1 MSACVLTHIHIY
13 IPYICF
19 NRSFERT
26 TPIWFQKLAPSESEV
41 PEEFLEGRKEIF
53 SLATTHCLIDV
64 IRLSRSL
71 DNERLAT
78 HIGYFKTHLSGLPSR
93 LAEIYSIYRLFTHE
107 VCVSYLYILYIYI
120 FSPSYIY
127 CYKMFNVFI
136 INIRLLNWLSMNV
149 ISCESFDSYLT
160 KKFVPYMRSLYDKTV
175 KMLSNIEDFFNL
187 LVQALTQ
194 QQTKRHELRLFNRR
208 V

>member
-1 MSACVLTHIHIY
+1 MSICVLTRIY
-13 IPYICF
+13 IYILYICF

-26 TPIWFQKLAPSESEV
+26 TPIWFQKLVTSESEV

-93 LAEIYSIYRLFTHE
+93 LAEIYSIYK
-107 VCVSYLYILYIYI
+107 VCVSYLYILYIH
-120 FSPSYIY
+120 YIY
-127 CYKMFNVFI
+127 IYIYII
-136 INIRLLNWLSMNV
+136 INIRLLNWLPMNV

-187 LVQALTQ
+187 LVQAIT

>member
-1 MSACVLTHIHIY
+1 MSICVLTRIY
-13 IPYICF
+13 IYILYICF

-26 TPIWFQKLAPSESEV
+26 APIWFQKLVTSESEV
-41 PEEFLEGRKEIF
+41 SEEFLEGRKEIF

-78 HIGYFKTHLSGLPSR
+78 HIGYFKTHLRGLSSR
-93 LAEIYSIYRLFTHE
+93 LAEIYSIYK
-107 VCVSYLYILYIYI
+107 VCVSYLYILYIH
-120 FSPSYIY
+120 YIY
-127 CYKMFNVFI
+127 IYIYII
-136 INIRLLNWLSMNV
+136 INIRLLNWLPMNV

-187 LVQALTQ
+187 LVQAIT